1 METTVSV
8 VLFIHGPISALAEHV
23 LGVYMNHPDFRGL
36 VTELAVCE
44 LVCLIRHFL
53 LCADIK
59 QQIYAFSITCAKH

>member
-8 VLFIHGPISALAEHV
+8 VLFIHRTIAALAEYV

-53 LCADIK
+53 LSADIN
-59 QQIYAFSITCAKH
+59 QQI